1 MDIKVS
7 KNSMVPIYYQIQ
19 DQIREKIE
27 NEELIPGTKLPSERE
42 LSSELDVNRA
52 TVRKAMRGLIT
63 EGLCTKKVGKGIYID
78 DEKITMNLHNTSGTT
93 SFINKLGLKIE
104 TNLISKKIID
114 IDKKINTI
122 LDNEDNKLLY
132 IKRVRYINDEPLMLE
147 KNYLPLKRFEGIEN
161 KDFNQSLY
169 KILEDKFNVHPN
181 FARATLNVKTAK
193 DEESQ
198 LLNLQLNSALIEKE
212 VTVFDQNRLP
222 IEYNKTYYRSDKFSF
237 TINSKYCDE

>member
-42 LSSELDVNRA
+42 LSSQLDVNRA

-63 EGLCTKKVGKGIYID
+63 EGLCAKKVGKGIYID

-93 SFINKLGLKIE
+93 SFIKKLGLEIE
-104 TNLISKKIID
+104 TNLISEEIID
-114 IDKKINTI
+114 NDKKINTI

-132 IKRVRYINDEPLMLE
+132 IKRVRYIDGEPLMLE
-147 KNYLPLKRFEGIEN
+147 KTYLPLKRFEGIVNE
-161 KDFNQSLY
+161 DFNQSLY
-169 KILEDKFNVHPN
+169 KILEEKYNIHPN
-181 FARATLNVKTAK
+181 YARGTLNVKTAK

-198 LLNLQLNSALIEKE
+198 LLNLQLNSALVEKE

-237 TINSKYCDE
+237 TINSKYRDD

>member
-1 MDIKVS
+1 MDIQVN

-27 NEELIPGTKLPSERE
+27 NEKLIPGTKLPSERE
-42 LSSELDVNRA
+42 LSSKLDVNRA

-63 EGLCTKKVGKGIYID
+63 EGLCTKKVGKGIFID

-93 SFINKLGLKIE
+93 SFIKKLGLEIE

-114 IDKKINTI
+114 GDKKINTI
-122 LDNEDNKLLY
+122 LDNEGHKLLF
-132 IKRVRYINDEPLMLE
+132 IKRVRYIDNEPLMLE
-147 KNYLPLKRFEGIEN
+147 KTYLPLKRFDGIEDEN
-161 KDFNQSLY
+161 FNQSLY
-169 KILEDKFNVHPN
+169 KILEEKYDIEPN
-181 FARATLNVKTAK
+181 FARGTLNVKTAK

-198 LLNLQLNSALIEKE
+198 LLNLQLNSALVEKE

-237 TINSKYCDE
+237 TINSQYCEE

>member
-1 MDIKVS
+1 MDIKVN

-27 NEELIPGTKLPSERE
+27 NEELIPGTKLPSERK
-42 LSSELDVNRA
+42 LSSKLDVNRA
-52 TVRKAMRGLIT
+52 TVRKAIRGLIT
-63 EGLCTKKVGKGIYID
+63 EGLCEKKVGKGIFID

-104 TNLISKKIID
+104 TNLITKEIID
-114 IDKKINTI
+114 NDKKINTI
-122 LDNEDNKLLY
+122 LDNQNNKLLY
-132 IKRVRYINDEPLMLE
+132 IKRVRYINNEPLMLE
-147 KNYLPLKRFEGIEN
+147 KTYLPLKRFDDIIDEN
-161 KDFNQSLY
+161 FNQSLY
-169 KILEDKFNVHPN
+169 KILEDKYDIEPN
-181 FARATLNVKTAK
+181 YARGTLNVKTAK

-198 LLNLQLNSALIEKE
+198 LLNLQLNSALVEKE

-237 TINSKYCDE
+237 TINSKYYDE

>member
-1 MDIKVS
+1 MDIKVN

-27 NEELIPGTKLPSERE
+27 NEELIPGSKLPSERE
-42 LSSELDVNRA
+42 LSSKLDVNRA

-63 EGLCTKKVGKGIYID
+63 EGLCEKKVGKGIFID

-93 SFINKLGLKIE
+93 SFINKLGLEIE

-114 IDKKINTI
+114 NDKKINTI
-122 LDNEDNKLLY
+122 LDNENSKLLY
-132 IKRVRYINDEPLMLE
+132 IKRVRYINNEPLMLE
-147 KNYLPLKRFEGIEN
+147 KTYLPLKRFDGIIDEN
-161 KDFNQSLY
+161 FNQSLY
-169 KILEDKFNVHPN
+169 KILEEKYNIEPN
-181 FARATLNVKTAK
+181 YARATINVKTAQ

-198 LLNLQLNSALIEKE
+198 LLNIQLNSALVEKE

-237 TINSKYCDE
+237 TINSKYCE